1 MHKLVSVLATASM
14 LGLGFLSPAYA
25 EPVGGYDALYNTMIT
40 ACSLPD
46 GAVLD
51 CNDAITAYATAL
63 VNDNIDED
71 TSNKSFMEARAF
83 VFEVNAPDP
92 EFQADIDALFEL
104 LLPNSG
110 AIDGIGVLGEPPEE
124 PS

>member
-1 MHKLVSVLATASM
+1 MQKLVTVLATASM
-14 LGLGFLSPAYA
+14 LGFGSLSPAFA
-25 EPVGGYDALYNTMIT
+25 EPVGGYDDLYNTMIT

-46 GAVLD
+46 GTVLD

-63 VNDNIDED
+63 VNDNVDED
-71 TSNKSFMEARAF
+71 TSNKSFMEARAY
-83 VFEVNAPDP
+83 VFEVNEPDP

-110 AIDGIGVLGEPPEE
+110 AIPGLGVLGDPPDD